1 MDQDGVRGGYDVLQ
15 LAAARERCDVP
26 LVASGG
32 AGAAADFTDVFR
44 RARVD
49 AALAAGAFHDGSVTI
64 PALKAVL
71 RDHGI
76 AVRP

>member
-1 MDQDGVRGGYDVLQ
+1 
-15 LAAARERCDVP
+15 VP